1 MAVTKKQT
9 TPALNQNAI
18 ADKANAYMEQ
28 QDKKNNIVSNID
40 NYMSS
45 NGLAWWWLIPNMPE
59 RRQSTPSSVAIEE
72 NPYNRTK
79 IEETIWGNN
88 YYYPNGQLT
97 TQWEQNSLN
106 WTWHVA
112 WIPQWPE
119 LWWLNLLWDNSAP
132 VEQVATPVQEAP
144 KNTVSWTEQP
154 SVSTPQNTTSE
165 NPLLGY
171 SPDIVNATWPIWVQ
185 QEEEKP
191 ANNMNEQALADM
203 QADLGWDNTWMLY
216 GKVTADANG
225 GNGIQTVADPYSVEK
240 ATNEA
245 RIANLRKLQTMS
257 SEDIATSITWWY
269 TPYGD
274 QAMRDLM
281 QYNPEK
287 YAEVQQFIKQQKW
300 QNSINSIT
308 TGEIS
313 GMNTTQTSIDNVNNW
328 VDSWADGLSSSPQQA
343 WQLVTN
349 ISTSMSNNWVA
360 TTATQEMLNLN
371 AQMADIQE
379 KMANVKKEA
388 QKAFKWDV
396 PQYIVDAYANNR
408 LQEYQSQYNKLES
421 RYNAAMDLYKTEL
434 DNAKRQAEMDL
445 KKAQFQQN
453 IDNEN
458 WTRYYKMQQLQQD
471 SIKRVNWTAYQ
482 IDSTTWTFRQLTD
495 QTATLAY
502 QSDVDNLMRG
512 WTSLHY
518 DGEYVGYQCEQFTDN
533 FTEASVWIRMTWE
546 NGRSR
551 TTAAEKLSYVNDYQ
565 PAVWSVIVT
574 AWWAYDSTYWHTML
588 ITGYDPTT
596 WLMNLMWANSDW
608 DNTIHTSTTTLDAI
622 RRNSQAMGIRNPYKT
637 KVEQSI
643 QNGGYAW
650 GYAWANTPMT
660 NIIDTYKDSSS
671 LSADQKQNLTNAEQ
685 MYNTMYEI
693 INDGSLDALV
703 NSDGFTE
710 LMQDVKNK
718 SFSATDEWDKFSKTL
733 NKALKNYTV
742 EQLWWEDAYNA
753 MLKLQRLI
761 EIKLRKESWAAI
773 SSSEWNSNF
782 QMLVP
787 SAWES
792 INTRYRKLKTW
803 DDIIYTNFSSAWVKG
818 REYIP
823 LFWETSV
830 REIR

>member
-1 MAVTKKQT
+1 MAWIKINTT
-9 TPALNQNAI
+9 TPPKVDANAI
-18 ADKANAYMEQ
+18 AQKADELNKEKARKQEVASQFANEYGATQWAY
-28 QDKKNNIVSNID
+28 
-40 NYMSS
+40 
-45 NGLAWWWLIPNMPE
+45 LPE
-59 RRQSTPSSVAIEE
+59 IMQSTAWPAKWNWWS
-72 NPYNRTK
+72 PYEAHK
-79 IEETIWGNN
+79 IEETVGWNN
-88 YYYPNGQLT
+88 YYLPNGQLT
-97 TQWEQNSLN
+97 TQWQYDGLN
-106 WTWHVA
+106 RTWHVA
-112 WIPQWPE
+112 WFPQWPQTWLIQPDYSQMQSVWMYTPE
-119 LWWLNLLWDNSAP
+119 QTTTPAPTTPKTTVWWTK
-132 VEQVATPVQEAP
+132 QTG
-144 KNTVSWTEQP
+144 
-154 SVSTPQNTTSE
+154 VSTPQNEVSE
-165 NPLLGY
+165 QPASDIENWQI
-171 SPDIVNATWPIWVQ
+171 PDSWKK
-185 QEEEKP
+185 QEETP
-191 ANNMNEQALADM
+191 TNNMNEQALADM

-225 GNGIQTVADPYSVEK
+225 GNGIQTVADPYNVEK

-281 QYNPEK
+281 HYNPEK

-308 TGEIS
+308 TGDVS

-349 ISTSMSNNWVA
+349 ISSSMANNWVA

-445 KKAQFQQN
+445 KKAEFNQKVS
-453 IDNEN
+453 NEERD
-458 WTRYYKMQQLQQD
+458 RYYKSQQLLQNN
-471 SIKRVNWTAYQ
+471 IKRVNGAAYQ
-482 IDSTTWTFRQLTD
+482 VDPTTWTYVKLTD

-502 QSDVDNLMRG
+502 QSDVDGLMQW
-512 WTSLHY
+512 WTSMFY
-518 DGEYVGYQCEQFTDN
+518 DWQYVGYQCEQFTDN
-533 FTEASVWIRMTWE
+533 FTEASVWIRMTWAD
-546 NGRSR
+546 GRSR
-551 TTAAEKLSYVNDYQ
+551 TTAAEKLSYVNDVIPQ
-565 PAVWSVIVT
+565 VWSVIVT

-588 ITGYDPTT
+588 ITWYDPTT

-643 QNGGYAW
+643 QEW
-650 GYAWANTPMT
+650 GYNWWYERANTPMT
-660 NIIDTYKDSSS
+660 NIINEYKDNSS
-671 LSADQKQNLTNAEQ
+671 LVSAQRENLTTAEQ

-703 NSDGFTE
+703 NSNGFSQI
-710 LMQDVKNK
+710 MQDIKNK
-718 SFSATDEWDKFSKTL
+718 GFSDEDRWGGFYKAF

-742 EQLWWEDAYNA
+742 EELWWEDAYNA

-773 SSSEWNSNF
+773 SSTEWNSNF

-792 INTRYRKLKTW
+792 TNTRYRKLKTW
-803 DDIIYTNFSSAWVKG
+803 DNIIYTDFSSAGLKSN
-818 REYIP
+818 EYVP
-823 LFWETSV
+823 LFWETTI

>member
-1 MAVTKKQT
+1 MATWVNLKKTVAQNSQNVWQSQWNQWWN
-9 TPALNQNAI
+9 PFDAVMEWMQNIVFWPDALKQAQNAV
-18 ADKANAYMEQ
+18 KNQKRMNNA
-28 QDKKNNIVSNID
+28 KV
-40 NYMSS
+40 
-45 NGLAWWWLIPNMPE
+45 
-59 RRQSTPSSVAIEE
+59 
-72 NPYNRTK
+72 
-79 IEETIWGNN
+79 EETIWWNN
-88 YYYPNGQLT
+88 YYLPWNN
-97 TQWEQNSLN
+97 WEQGQVNALN
-106 WTWHVA
+106 GTWHVA
-112 WIPQWPE
+112 WIPRWPQM
-119 LWWLNLLWDNSAP
+119 WLIEPIQEQPATVEP
-132 VEQVATPVQEAP
+132 QAEQVATPTQQAP
-144 KNTVSWTEQP
+144 KTAVWWTKQP
-154 SVSTPQNTTSE
+154 SISTPQNTQNTE
-165 NPLLGY
+165 QQIEH
-171 SPDIVNATWPIWVQ
+171 SPDIANWQMPDSWQ
-185 QEEEKP
+185 QQQEKP
-191 ANNMNEQALADM
+191 ANNMNEQAIADM

-216 GKVTADANG
+216 GKVTADENW
-225 GNGIQTVADPYSVEK
+225 GNGIQTIADPYSVER
-240 ATNEA
+240 ATTEA

-308 TGEIS
+308 TGKIS
-313 GMNTTQTSIDNVNNW
+313 GMNTTQTAIDNVNNW

-349 ISTSMSNNWVA
+349 ISSSMANNWVA

-445 KKAQFQQN
+445 KRAQFQQN

-495 QTATLAY
+495 QTAILAY

-546 NGRSR
+546 NGRSW

-588 ITGYDPTT
+588 ITWYDPTT
-596 WLMNLMWANSDW
+596 WLMNLMWANSNW
-608 DNTIHTSTTTLDAI
+608 DNTIHTSTTTMDAI

-643 QNGGYAW
+643 QQWGYAW
-650 GYAWANTPMT
+650 WYAWANTPMT
-660 NIIDTYKDSSS
+660 NIIDAYKDSSS
-671 LSADQKQNLTNAEQ
+671 LSAAQKQDLTNAEQ

-703 NSDGFTE
+703 NSDGFTK